1 MSNRFKSALRQ
12 IGPKLLLR
20 GAIMLTVLIGAGFLL
35 EHYRFQ
41 EIVDYFRFSGA
52 DDAGWMNGRT
62 AFIVLSMGFTAVGG
76 PRQAVAFFAAY
87 FFGLGEGFAVALF
100 ATLLGCVLALAAG
113 AAFREEARRFIRG
126 KLDVALQMWGSNAFM
141 ITLLIRLLPV
151 GSNLVT
157 NIAAGA
163 MGIPLAAFLLG
174 TATGY
179 VPQTLVFALMGSGV
193 NLGSS
198 TQIGLSIVL
207 FVASV
212 VIGVRIYAR
221 YRREFKGRHTAAQGE
236 LVSGGA
242 D

>member
-1 MSNRFKSALRQ
+1 MSNRFISVLRQ

-20 GAIMLTVLIGAGFLL
+20 GTIMLAVLIGAGLLL
-35 EHYRFQ
+35 EHYKFQ
-41 EIVDYFRFSGA
+41 EIVDYFRFSGE
-52 DDAGWMNGRT
+52 DDAGWLNGRT
-62 AFIVLSMGFTAVGG
+62 AFIGLSMAFTAVGG

-87 FFGLGEGFAVALF
+87 FFGMGEGFAVALF
-100 ATLLGCVLALAAG
+100 ATLLGCVLALGAG

-126 KLDVALQMWGSNAFM
+126 KLDIALQMWGSNAFM
-141 ITLLIRLLPV
+141 ITLLILLLPV

-163 MGIPLAAFLLG
+163 MGIPVLRFLAG
-174 TATGY
+174 TAAGY

-207 FVASV
+207 FVASL
-212 VIGVRIYAR
+212 VIGIRVYAR
-221 YRREFKGRHTAAQGE
+221 YRREFKGRHAAAQGE
-236 LVSGGA
+236 LAASQA

>member
-1 MSNRFKSALRQ
+1 MSNRFVSALRQ

-20 GAIMLTVLIGAGFLL
+20 GAIMMFVLVGAGLLL
-35 EHYRFQ
+35 EHYKFQ
-41 EIVDYFRFSGA
+41 EIVDFFRFSGDA
-52 DDAGWMNGRT
+52 DAGWMNGRT
-62 AFIVLSMGFTAVGG
+62 AFFVLSMAFTAVGG

-87 FFGLGEGFAVALF
+87 FFGMGEGFAVALF
-100 ATLLGCVLALAAG
+100 ATLLGSLVALGAG
-113 AAFREEARRFIRG
+113 ATFREEARRFIRG
-126 KLDVALQMWGSNAFM
+126 KLDIAMQMWGSNAFM

-163 MGIPLAAFLLG
+163 LGIPVLAFLAG
-174 TATGY
+174 TAAGY

-221 YRREFKGRHTAAQGE
+221 YRREFKGRHAAAQGE
-236 LVSGGA
+236 LASSEA